1 MTGADALRLI
11 IVLMVQPVRGVLFD
25 MDDTLFDHNTAT
37 ARATA
42 ALHAIEPRFRAW
54 PAEELRRRHSEMLEI
69 IHQDVVSGRLQID
82 EARRER
88 FRRLLLQADAGH
100 ADLERAPALAR
111 RYREEYEQGWGAVE
125 GAGELLETLKAR
137 GVRVGI
143 VTNNI
148 RAEQMLK
155 LDRCGLAGF
164 VDVLVTSEDA
174 GIAKPEPAIFGKAL
188 AALDLAAASTV
199 MVGDVWDTDIA
210 GALRAGLRPVW
221 FNWRRLPARD
231 PAVDEIVSFTP
242 AAEALAVICRL

>member
-1 MTGADALRLI
+1 
-11 IVLMVQPVRGVLFD
+11 MVQPVRGVLFD

-42 ALHAIEPRFRAW
+42 ALHAIEPLFRAW
-54 PAEELRRRHSEMLEI
+54 PEEELRRRHSEMLEI

-88 FRRLLLQADAGH
+88 FRRLLLQANAGQ
-100 ADLERAPALAR
+100 ADLGRAPALAS

-125 GAGELLETLKAR
+125 GAGELLQTLK
-137 GVRVGI
+137 GLGLRVGI

-148 RAEQMLK
+148 RAEQVLK
-155 LDRCGLAGF
+155 LERCGLAGF

-188 AALDLAAASTV
+188 AALDLAAAGTV

-221 FNWRRLPARD
+221 FNWRRLPPRD
-231 PAVDEIVSFTP
+231 QAVDEIGSLTP
-242 AAEALAVICRL
+242 AEDALAVICRSGP